1 MHYLLAVLSAFSSS
15 VTSVLGKYS
24 FNIGATVSQILFL
37 RFLFSFIISGMIFI
51 FAGYKF
57 HFKKFLLFSILGI
70 INYGIAAYAFFVG
83 LQYLNPAYAT
93 VIYFTNPIFV
103 SILQT
108 KTTKKKLNIIN
119 ASAVALSF
127 VGVVIANIGERAFE
141 NNKSMMFGTLIILFS
156 AFVNAVFIVSVSEY
170 IKEKNSNPFENA
182 FYTFT
187 GTFIYYFI
195 FIIRNNEVNSLSS
208 KFLLSGFIL
217 AVLATFVPL
226 TLNFIALK
234 KLQSHTL
241 SLLMPLELVFA
252 SILSGVFMHEPF
264 NVLKI
269 LGLMMVGLAPIIDIT
284 NVESQTS
291 Y

>member
-37 RFLFSFIISGMIFI
+37 RFLFSFLISGAIFVLV
-51 FAGYKF
+51 GYKF
-57 HFKKFLLFSILGI
+57 HFKKFIFFSFLGI

-103 SILQT
+103 SLLQT
-108 KTTKKKLNIIN
+108 KTTNKKLNIVN

-127 VGVVIANIGERAFE
+127 VGVIIANIGEKAFLS
-141 NNKSMMFGTLIILFS
+141 NQSIVFGTLMVLFS
-156 AFVNAVFIVSVSEY
+156 SFVNALFVVSVSKK
-170 IKEKNSNPFENA
+170 IKEKKSNPFENA
-182 FYTFT
+182 FYTFA

-195 FIIRNNEVNSLSS
+195 LVILNEEVNTLSG
-208 KFLLSGFIL
+208 KFLLSGFVL

-226 TLNFIALK
+226 TLNYISLK

-241 SLLMPLELVFA
+241 SLIMPLELVFA
-252 SILSGVFMHEPF
+252 SILSVIIFKESF
-264 NVLKI
+264 NALKI
-269 LGLMMVGLAPIIDIT
+269 IGFLMVGLAPIIDIS
-284 NVESQTS
+284 NVESQS
-291 Y
+291 F

>member
-1 MHYLLAVLSAFSSS
+1 MAILSAFSSS

-37 RFLFSFIISGMIFI
+37 RFLFSFLISGVIFI
-51 FAGYKF
+51 IAGYKI

-70 INYGIAAYAFFVG
+70 VNYGIAAYAFFTG

-108 KTTKKKLNIIN
+108 KATKRKLNIVN
-119 ASAVALSF
+119 TSAVALSF
-127 VGVVIANIGERAFE
+127 VGVFISNLGEKAFAG
-141 NNKSMMFGTLIILFS
+141 NKSLVFGTSIILFS
-156 AFVNAVFIVSVSEY
+156 SFVNALFLVTVSENL
-170 IKEKNSNPFENA
+170 KEKKSNPFENV

-187 GTFIYYFI
+187 GAFLYYFI
-195 FIIRNNEVNSLSS
+195 LVIKNNEIYSLNN

-217 AVLATFVPL
+217 AVLATFIPL
-226 TLNFIALK
+226 TLNYISLK

-241 SLLMPLELVFA
+241 ALLMPLEIVFA
-252 SILSGVFMHEPF
+252 AIMSFIFFHEPF

-269 LGLMMVGLAPIIDIT
+269 FGFIMVGIAPIIDIL
-284 NVESQTS
+284 NVESQS
-291 Y
+291 I